1 MFGEGEK
8 KGMPS
13 SPDFVLEDIRSRSPL
28 QSKVIKKVH
37 FIEIKLM
44 RSFAQ
49 LMKHDT
55 NTAFVCAIQLN
66 YTSKCIF
73 SQLGSRIE

>member
-28 QSKVIKKVH
+28 QSKVIKKVY
-37 FIEIKLM
+37 FIEVNEVIC
-44 RSFAQ
+44 SA
-49 LMKHDT
+49 DET
-55 NTAFVCAIQLN
+55 
-66 YTSKCIF
+66 
-73 SQLGSRIE
+73 